1 VIQFCNKWKLHEE
14 LVIVEFEFA
23 KTSRVSVEETFQKR
37 YKIGHAMTIYT
48 ENPPFVPKEQL
59 YVVQHAVSFLALLY
73 SLNSTLLRDACI
85 SQRSFYSKK
94 QCRQNSIRA

>member
-14 LVIVEFEFA
+14 LAIVKFEFA

-48 ENPPFVPKEQL
+48 ENPPFVIKEKL
-59 YVVQHAVSFLALLY
+59 YVVQQFP
-73 SLNSTLLRDACI
+73 
-85 SQRSFYSKK
+85 F
-94 QCRQNSIRA
+94 